1 MMSRRDGMADLA
13 CGAATEMDSVRLGQP
28 TALVKVALLAFRLRA
43 AFPPGVESVLD
54 DRLDAL
60 SLSPMAEVCGR
71 AGCPAGTVGEVVR
84 AVRAWCDRM
93 SRAVNDHG
101 YDEPL
106 LRFCLDVSR
115 AFAG

>member
-1 MMSRRDGMADLA
+1 MMSERNGLADLA
-13 CGAATEMDSVRLGQP
+13 CGAAAELDAVRLGQ
-28 TALVKVALLAFRLRA
+28 TTGMVWVALLAFWLRA
-43 AFPPGVESVLD
+43 AFPPGVESVAD
-54 DRLDAL
+54 ARLDAL
-60 SLSPMAEVCGR
+60 SLSPMAEACGR
-71 AGCPAGTVGEVVR
+71 AGCATDTVSDVVR

-93 SRAVNDHG
+93 SRAVNDHA